1 MCGIAGYLS
10 NQDLVVKKKDL
21 TDLMNEMKYRGPDGN
36 GTFKIKISKK
46 FLSFFHSRLSI
57 IDPHKRSNQ
66 PLKDENGVIIFNGMI
81 YNYVEIKKELIS
93 KGVKFCTNSDTE
105 VLLKFLNI
113 YGPEKLNLLDG
124 MWSFAYYNFKKKKL
138 VISRDRFGEKPL
150 YLFKTKKY
158 LIFGSNII

>member
-124 MWSFAYYNFKKKKL
+124 MWSFAYYNFKKKNLSFHVIDLEKNPYICLKL
-138 VISRDRFGEKPL
+138 KNL
-150 YLFKTKKY
+150 
-158 LIFGSNII
+158 